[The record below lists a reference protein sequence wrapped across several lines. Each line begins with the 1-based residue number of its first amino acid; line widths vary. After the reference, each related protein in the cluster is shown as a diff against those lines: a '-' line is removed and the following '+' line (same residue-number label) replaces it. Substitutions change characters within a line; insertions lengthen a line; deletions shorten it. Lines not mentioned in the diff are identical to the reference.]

1 MTCRRFNHPLPA
13 ILLALA
19 TLSVPCT
26 AHAHLVTTGL
36 GPVYDGIG
44 HLVLSF
50 RDLIPALGMALLAG
64 LRGVK
69 AGRWTLFALPLAWFV
84 GGICGLLASREVVFP
99 FEFLSFMIVG
109 ILIASDAPLP
119 PTLVTATIAMF
130 GGAHGYANGTAIRDV
145 GTFAGT
151 LELLGIATA
160 LFVIAAILA
169 AIVVSLRWDWSRIVV
184 RVAGSWIAAIGL
196 LWLGWQIKIGAIG

>member
-1 MTCRRFNHPLPA
+1 MPRCKQLFTCALTA
-13 ILLALA
+13 GVLLSPQIAQ
-19 TLSVPCT
+19 
-26 AHAHLVTTGL
+26 AHLVTTGL

-69 AGRWTLFALPLAWFV
+69 TGRWSLFALPLAWFV
-84 GGICGLLASREVVFP
+84 GGLIGLGAAQEVVFP
-99 FEFLSFMIVG
+99 FEFASFMVMG
-109 ILIASDAPLP
+109 ILIATDAPLP
-119 PTLVTATIAMF
+119 ASVISAIIALF
-130 GGAHGYANGTAIRDV
+130 GFTHGYANGTAIRDV
-145 GTFAGT
+145 GAFAGT
-151 LELLGIATA
+151 LELLGIAVA
-160 LFVIAAILA
+160 LFVITAIFA

-196 LWLGWQIKIGAIG
+196 LFLGWQIKTGALHG